1 MPHSGVLISNPAA
14 GQKDHAKRLAGIER
28 ALVAGG
34 WEVAVRS
41 TAGPGHATELAR
53 AAAAEGAGAVFAFGG
68 DGTVREVA
76 AGLLGSSV
84 PLGILPGGTVN
95 LLALALGLPRDP
107 VAAAAAVPHLERSP
121 FDVGLAGSTPFLMMV
136 SAGLDAAALSRTR
149 RSWKRWLGE
158 GAVGAQALFEWWRYA
173 YPALTVEST
182 PEVESESR
190 EASFAVAANIPF
202 FGGPLRLVPQARP
215 FDGRLD
221 LLTFGGRG
229 RRATL
234 GFAWDAWR
242 GRHLQRPDVAW
253 GKVDAVTFRAPHG
266 VLAQI
271 DGDVCPEPFP
281 LSIRLGPER
290 LWVLRQ
296 PLPSPGRPPR

>member
-1 MPHSGVLISNPAA
+1 MPGSGVLISNPAA
-14 GQKDHAKRLAGIER
+14 GQRDHARRLAAIER
-28 ALVAGG
+28 ALAAGG
-34 WEVAVRS
+34 WAVATRS

-76 AGLLGSSV
+76 AGLLGSTV
-84 PLGILPGGTVN
+84 PLAILPGGTVN
-95 LLALALGLPRDP
+95 LLALALGLPGDP
-107 VAAAAAVPHLERSP
+107 VAAAAAVPRLERSP
-121 FDVGLAGSTPFLMMV
+121 FDVGLAGATPFLMMV
-136 SAGLDAAALSRTR
+136 SAGLDAAALARTR
-149 RSWKRWLGE
+149 RAWKRWLGE

-173 YPALTVEST
+173 YPALTVDST
-182 PEVESESR
+182 AEAESESR
-190 EASFAVAANIPF
+190 EASFAVVANIPF

-215 FDGRLD
+215 DDGRLD
-221 LLTFGGRG
+221 LLTFRGRG
-229 RRATL
+229 RGATL

-253 GKVDAVTFRAPHG
+253 GKVDTVTLRAPRG

-281 LSIRLGPER
+281 LTVRLGPER

-296 PLPSPGRPPR
+296 PPSSPGRPPR